1 MKNFGPGFLVAAA
14 FIGPGT
20 ITTASLAGSGYGY
33 TLVWALLFSVFAT
46 ILFQEMSARLGLVTQ
61 SGLADAMRQY
71 FVHPVS
77 RVFVLGLVIGAI
89 GIGNAAYEA
98 GNLTGAGLGISA
110 VLPGESS
117 LWVLILGAV
126 SILLLGTGKYSLIQ
140 NTLVTLV
147 IMMSITFIT
156 TMVISQPD
164 ISHLF
169 RGAFLLELPT
179 GSELIVIALIGTTIV
194 PYNLFLHSSLVSQ
207 QYQELG
213 SAQAEGNTAL
223 EKALKQTRWDTGL
236 SIGLGGLIT
245 LAIISTS
252 AVAFFNQPQSFN
264 ATTMATQLEP
274 LLGQYASL
282 FFAVGLFAAGLTSSI
297 TAPLATAYAV
307 SGVLGWKLDISTP
320 KFKFVWLTIILIGM
334 SSAVLGFKPL
344 ALILFAQATNGL
356 LLPVIALFL
365 LFTMNNKAILGD
377 YTNGWLANT
386 LGGIVVALV
395 SALGL
400 FKLYSLF

>member
-33 TLVWALLFSVFAT
+33 TLVWALIFSVFAT

-61 SGLADAMRQY
+61 SGLADAMRDY
-71 FVHPVS
+71 FIHPIS
-77 RVFVLGLVIGAI
+77 RILVLGLIVGAI

-110 VLPGESS
+110 VMGGSTS
-117 LWVLILGAV
+117 LWVCILGIV
-126 SILLLGTGKYSLIQ
+126 SILLLGTGKYNLIQ
-140 NTLVTLV
+140 NTLVSLV
-147 IMMSITFIT
+147 ILMSITFVT
-156 TMVISQPD
+156 TMMISQPD
-164 ISHLF
+164 LTALLG
-169 RGAFLLELPT
+169 GAFSLELPT

-207 QYQELG
+207 QYKASI
-213 SAQAEGNTAL
+213 SAGNKPTL
-223 EKALKQTRWDTGL
+223 EKALSKTRWDTGL

-264 ATTMATQLEP
+264 ASTMATQLEP
-274 LLGQYASL
+274 LLGEYASL
-282 FFAVGLFAAGLTSSI
+282 FFAIGLFAAGLTSSV

-307 SGVLGWKLDISTP
+307 NGVMGWNLDISAS
-320 KFKFVWLTIILIGM
+320 KFKAVWLTIILIGM
-334 SSAVLGFKPL
+334 SSAIFGFKPL
-344 ALILFAQATNGL
+344 PLILFAQATNGL
-356 LLPVIALFL
+356 LLPIIALFL
-365 LFTMNNKAILGD
+365 LFTMNNKAVLGEH
-377 YTNGWLANT
+377 TNGLLANT
-386 LGGIVVALV
+386 LGGIVVTLV

-400 FKLYSLF
+400 FKLYTLL

>member
-61 SGLADAMRQY
+61 AGLADAMRAY
-71 FVHPVS
+71 FVQPIT
-77 RVFVLGLVIGAI
+77 RILVLSLIIGAI

-98 GNLTGAGLGISA
+98 GNLTGASLGISA
-110 VLPGESS
+110 VLAGSS
-117 LWVLILGAV
+117 NLWVLILGVV
-126 SILLLGTGKYSLIQ
+126 SIILLSTGRYRLIQ
-140 NTLVTLV
+140 NTLISLV
-147 IMMSITFIT
+147 IVMSVTFIT
-156 TMVISQPD
+156 TMLISQPD
-164 ISHLF
+164 LSAIVK
-169 RGAFLLELPT
+169 GAFTLEMPS

-194 PYNLFLHSSLVSQ
+194 PYNLFLHSSLVAQ
-207 QYQELG
+207 QHKQPH
-213 SAQAEGNTAL
+213 SARSDRATIEET
-223 EKALKQTRWDTGL
+223 LKQTRWDTGL

-264 ATTMATQLEP
+264 TSTMATQLEP
-274 LLGQYASL
+274 LLGEYASL
-282 FFAVGLFAAGLTSSI
+282 FFAFGLFAAGLTSSI

-307 SGVLGWKLDISTP
+307 SGVLGWQLDIKAT
-320 KFKFVWLTIILIGM
+320 KFKVVWLLIILIGM
-334 SSAVLGFKPL
+334 SSALFGFKPL
-344 ALILFAQATNGL
+344 PLILFAQATNGL

-365 LFTMNNKAILGD
+365 LFTMNNKAVLGD
-377 YTNGWLANT
+377 HTNGWLANT
-386 LGGIVVALV
+386 FGGLVVIMV

-400 FKLYSLF
+400 FKLYTLF

>member
-61 SGLADAMRQY
+61 SGLADAMRHY
-71 FVHPVS
+71 FVHPGT
-77 RVFVLGLVIGAI
+77 RMAVLGLVIGAI

-98 GNLTGAGLGISA
+98 GNLTGAALGINA
-110 VLPGESS
+110 VFEGGTNF
-117 LWVLILGAV
+117 WVFVLGGISV
-126 SILLLGTGKYSLIQ
+126 LLLGTGKYGLIQ

-147 IMMSITFIT
+147 IMMSITFLT
-156 TMVISQPD
+156 TMIISQPD
-164 ISHLF
+164 IPALLA
-169 RGAFLLELPT
+169 GAFLLKLPT

-194 PYNLFLHSSLVSQ
+194 PYNLFLHSSIVSQ
-207 QYQELG
+207 QYKEQL
-213 SAQAEGNTAL
+213 SKQTNDTVML
-223 EKALKQTRWDTGL
+223 KKALKHTRWDTGL

-252 AVAFFNQPQSFN
+252 AVAFFDQQQSFN
-264 ATTMATQLEP
+264 ASTMATQLEP
-274 LLGQYASL
+274 LLGEYASL
-282 FFAVGLFAAGLTSSI
+282 FFAIGLFAAGLTSSI

-307 SGVLGWKLDISTP
+307 SGVMGWKLDIGTLR
-320 KFKFVWLTIILIGM
+320 FKAVWLAIIVIGM

-344 ALILFAQATNGL
+344 PLILFAQATNGL
-356 LLPVIALFL
+356 LLPVVALFL
-365 LFTMNNKAILGD
+365 LFTMNNKTILGEQ
-377 YTNGWLANT
+377 TNGWLANT
-386 LGGIVVALV
+386 LGGLVVLMV